1 MGNASVA
8 VGTAV
13 GIPIAVGVIIALIF
27 WCKLQRRYKKEEIRD
42 ADLEKMVMEE
52 VAVSVYDG
60 FKTEVNSSSE
70 ASTINEKEANQDLKP
85 CQEKTAKAGY
95 TPAYRRQ
102 LNASMGTLRP
112 KKQSTA
118 YINVPVIFS
127 GEKVNYGMV
136 RDPSYSFM
144 YPLTL
149 SRKETSS
156 LRSASTSNLS
166 SSTENTALHEEIKL
180 DDPYE
185 NDFTNYTVNKRE
197 FIDSLRPR

>member
-27 WCKLQRRYKKEEIRD
+27 WCELQRRYKKEEIRD

-60 FKTEVNSSSE
+60 FKAEINSSSE

-112 KKQSTA
+112 KKAEHCIYQC
-118 YINVPVIFS
+118 PRHFQRRK
-127 GEKVNYGMV
+127 GELWDGQ
-136 RDPSYSFM
+136 RSF
-144 YPLTL
+144 L
-149 SRKETSS
+149 
-156 LRSASTSNLS
+156 
-166 SSTENTALHEEIKL
+166 
-180 DDPYE
+180 
-185 NDFTNYTVNKRE
+185 
-197 FIDSLRPR
+197 